1 MRLLNN
7 SPASCWSLA
16 VFILLFLAGPLSGWA
31 DKPAK
36 PKGMGFGNG
45 RELTPQQEAQF
56 FMSLDPGTPSQRQAR
71 RIEKGRFRGD
81 IMLEDVWERQVA
93 ASQPQKL
100 IDRFFE
106 TSAALDVVKNFESLT
121 VYILPSA
128 KNMSGPNLQERRW
141 LDRSNP
147 AMNLT
152 PDQAKRL
159 AEIYSTPTSY
169 LWGTRF
175 LCGPVYGVRFD
186 FQKGDRQISILL
198 CLTCSHAGII
208 QNPRKLNNIPTEHIH
223 LAEVFPELL
232 EIVKK
237 LAPDNDLI
245 QSLKA
250 PKYTPSADDP
260 VFPPAR

>member
-1 MRLLNN
+1 MRLSNKIRPGYLGMTLLALLL
-7 SPASCWSLA
+7 ASGSL
-16 VFILLFLAGPLSGWA
+16 LGK
-31 DKPAK
+31 DKK
-36 PKGMGFGNG
+36 PKGFGAGQPLDAKELDGF
-45 RELTPQQEAQF
+45 RMFLEPPE
-56 FMSLDPGTPSQRQAR
+56 PSPRQIR
-71 RIEKGRFRGD
+71 RIEAGRFRGD
-81 IMLEDVWERQVA
+81 FRMEDAWERQVA
-93 ASQPQKL
+93 KKDSGKL
-100 IDRFFE
+100 LDRFFQDPL
-106 TSAALDVVKNFESLT
+106 ALDVVRNFESLT

-186 FQKGDRQISILL
+186 FKKGDRQISILL
-198 CLTCSHAGII
+198 CLTCSHVGII
-208 QNPRKLNNIPTEHIH
+208 QDPGKLEHIRSEHIH
-223 LAEVFPELL
+223 LKETFPELL

-245 QSLKA
+245 QSLKVPA
-250 PKYTPSADDP
+250 YTPPADDP
-260 VFPPAR
+260 VEH

>member
-1 MRLLNN
+1 MRLLNEIR
-7 SPASCWSLA
+7 PASLGITLLA
-16 VFILLFLAGPLSGWA
+16 LFLVPGSLPGK
-31 DKPAK
+31 DKK
-36 PKGMGFGNG
+36 PKGLGQGLPLDSKKLDGFRMFLEPPEPN
-45 RELTPQQEAQF
+45 P
-56 FMSLDPGTPSQRQAR
+56 RQIR
-71 RIEKGRFRGD
+71 RIENGRFHGD
-81 IMLEDVWERQVA
+81 FRIEDTWERQVA
-93 ASQPQKL
+93 KEDPGKL
-100 IDRFFE
+100 LDRFFQDPL
-106 TSAALDVVKNFESLT
+106 ALDAVRNFESLT

-152 PDQAKRL
+152 PEQAKRI
-159 AEIYSTPTSY
+159 AQIYSSPTSY

-175 LCGPVYGVRFD
+175 LCGPIYGVRFD

-198 CLTCSHAGII
+198 CLTCTHAGII
-208 QNPRKLNNIPTEHIH
+208 QNPRKLNNISTEHIH

-250 PKYTPSADDP
+250 PAYTPPADDP
-260 VFPPAR
+260 VIP